1 MTFPPPPQG
10 QYPAAPPPYPG
21 GGSSLGEKP
30 PNGGAAITA
39 GVLACIGAVFGL
51 IRALGDFS
59 SLNDR
64 SLDLVSDFKWVVW
77 LEAITSVAEILTL
90 LPGGILLF
98 LRRPIGR
105 WLVVAGSAVRIV
117 TAIVVYSQV
126 MSLVKNVSVFGGP
139 TSAGRNAGMVVAVL
153 SPAIAALVLALLP
166 VTGRWCAWRKKAAQ
180 GTQLDSFGVPPGG
193 APGYAQPQQYP
204 YQQQPQ
210 QYEQPPNQQQPPQQW

>member
-59 SLNDR
+59 SLSDR
-64 SLDLVSDFKWVVW
+64 GLDVLSDFKWVVW
-77 LEAITSVAEILTL
+77 LEAITSVAEIVTL

-98 LRRPIGR
+98 LRKPIGR

-117 TAIVVYSQV
+117 TAVVVYSQL
-126 MSLVKNVSVFGGP
+126 MSLVNNASVLAGP
-139 TSAGRNAGMVVAVL
+139 ASAGRNAGMLIAVL
-153 SPAIAALVLALLP
+153 SPAIATLVLGLLP
-166 VTGRWCAWRKKAAQ
+166 VTGRWCAWGKKTAQ
-180 GTQLDSFGVPPGG
+180 GTQLGSFGVPPGG
-193 APGYAQPQQYP
+193 APGYAQPQQNP
-204 YQQQPQ
+204 YQQPR
-210 QYEQPPNQQQPPQQW
+210 QPPQQW